1 VAMSLHLVIC
11 YANAMPK
18 EHNPHRAVMGID
30 CIENLRLWHCHVLLN
45 RGNEEYLA
53 YGPIRGRGYRAVL
66 FEDLKLFGLYSLF
79 PELLGAYREGKE
91 EDLVFGVEWRAKIFQ
106 DKPTAISDGQVKVAE
121 RVALSFGSLFPPVLI
136 ALLCFEPRLRSDPA
150 RGIESNGE
158 VAGHVRRVVER
169 AVPPDYLQN
178 LKTIEKSW
186 YTKGMVNTE
195 WFPDV
200 EQWITLFRTIIL
212 DRPPQPVPIL
222 TQPEVQFSGSFDWNL
237 TNTNTITGTTNE
249 TSDDVLGQSAKGSTN
264 GLDCWGVLEEAR

>member
-30 CIENLRLWHCHVLLN
+30 CIENLRLWHCQVLLN

-106 DKPTAISDGQVKVAE
+106 LPSE
-121 RVALSFGSLFPPVLI
+121 WLYLSAAS
-136 ALLCFEPRLRSDPA
+136 
-150 RGIESNGE
+150 
-158 VAGHVRRVVER
+158 
-169 AVPPDYLQN
+169 
-178 LKTIEKSW
+178 
-186 YTKGMVNTE
+186 
-195 WFPDV
+195 
-200 EQWITLFRTIIL
+200 FR
-212 DRPPQPVPIL
+212 P
-222 TQPEVQFSGSFDWNL
+222 
-237 TNTNTITGTTNE
+237 
-249 TSDDVLGQSAKGSTN
+249 
-264 GLDCWGVLEEAR
+264 C